1 MNVIHRRGRV
11 LAAFLSVVLLL
22 GTLGSVSASAHGRHH
37 SRARGALIGGTV
49 RLVGGAL
56 IGGRRG
62 ALIGA
67 GSGAGTGYLVQRYRN
82 HRHRRQHYYRRHR
95 RHWRY

>member
-1 MNVIHRRGRV
+1 MS
-11 LAAFLSVVLLL
+11 AFLSVVLIL
-22 GTLGSVSASAHGRHH
+22 GTCGGLSASAYGRDYRRHHH
-37 SRARGALIGGTV
+37 SRATGALVGGTV
-49 RLVGGAL
+49 GLVGGAL
-56 IGGRRG
+56 VGGGRG

-82 HRHRRQHYYRRHR
+82 HRHWRQHYYRRHR